1 MYSLFGDL
9 IRVAAGEDGDWQLAQ
24 IPAAQAALV
33 SLNPNNGAIVSM
45 VGGIGFEV
53 SKFNRATQAERQPGS
68 NFKPFLYSAA
78 LDTGYTAATLIKR
91 RTRRNGGRRNGRHVA
106 PRKWT
111 RASFIGPTRLR
122 WALTKS
128 RNLVSIRLL
137 QQLGPAKLISYA
149 RDLGFDTSSYA
160 EELSLALGYSKYYA
174 YGTRYGLCR
183 FS

>member
-1 MYSLFGDL
+1 MAAPLIYFGRMVFAKRDPILTENATGPSQQSVTDVLAVGDL

-78 LDTGYTAATLIKR
+78 LDTGYTAATLI
-91 RTRRNGGRRNGRHVA
+91 NDAPVVMEGGGMGGMAQAHGG
-106 PRKWT
+106 
-111 RASFIGPTRLR
+111 ASFMVRRDCAGP
-122 WALTKS
+122 
-128 RNLVSIRLL
+128 
-137 QQLGPAKLISYA
+137 
-149 RDLGFDTSSYA
+149 
-160 EELSLALGYSKYYA
+160 
-174 YGTRYGLCR
+174 
-183 FS
+183 